1 MADDGSHTPGVVVTE
16 ADDMER
22 CGLKQLTADEGSAS
36 AIVHVAPEDVDRY
49 GLVAPAG
56 LGPLPPIPSINV
68 TEALLCDRS
77 LPAELPQEGDGGSS
91 QFGKR
96 QSMDGSGVPHQ
107 GLAVAHCYKASEGH
121 DSRTSTLG
129 DEARSQ
135 GYSNESSRLW
145 RQDKFL
151 AEFGGM
157 AYKPVADAGAAG
169 SSESSLSSCLRALSG
184 VASDLSANPLPSS
197 SVDQQ
202 VTSYLAAVLEW
213 AGALEAK
220 METAYSS
227 DRSEEERKVKSL
239 EIAED
244 ILQKVQELY
253 ATSGKHAQQPVRVL
267 VVPCG
272 WMEDTVQD
280 VDRAVTLLSLVVMR
294 VKEGSKG
301 GKKVWRSGLREKAR
315 EVERRRSRRERDSDA
330 GKIPGRKRE
339 G

>member
-1 MADDGSHTPGVVVTE
+1 VT
-16 ADDMER
+16 
-22 CGLKQLTADEGSAS
+22 
-36 AIVHVAPEDVDRY
+36 PEDVERY
-49 GLVAPAG
+49 GLVAPSG
-56 LGPLPPIPSINV
+56 LTQRLKRLQPLPPIPV
-68 TEALLCDRS
+68 RDRS

-96 QSMDGSGVPHQ
+96 QSIDGSGVPHQ
-107 GLAVAHCYKASEGH
+107 GLAVALCYKASEVH
-121 DSRTSTLG
+121 DSGTSTLG

-135 GYSNESSRLW
+135 RSSKESSRLW
-145 RQDKFL
+145 SQDKFL

-157 AYKPVADAGAAG
+157 AYKPIADAGAA
-169 SSESSLSSCLRALSG
+169 SSRESSLSSSLRALSG
-184 VASDLSANPLPSS
+184 VASDLSAHPLPSS
-197 SVDQQ
+197 AVDQQ

-227 DRSEEERKVKSL
+227 DRSEEEKKVRAL

-244 ILQKVQELY
+244 ILKKVQELY

-280 VDRAVTLLSLVVMR
+280 VDRAVTLLLLVVMT

-301 GKKVWRSGLREKAR
+301 GKKVLRAGRREKAR
-315 EVERRRSRRERDSDA
+315 EVERRRSRREGDSDA
-330 GKIPGRKRE
+330 GKRPGRKRE
-339 G
+339 GVKEKGRERE